1 MYHKRIE
8 SPLTGHTVFLYDNTE
23 IYIFGWLRDDDSPES
38 SPESLAIRYEDLI
51 EEYHK
56 LQPDDFKYT
65 NTLKAVD
72 KDGKKLLVHISDIV
86 GYDNL
91 PA

>member
-1 MYHKRIE
+1 MYHKRIN
-8 SPLTGHTVFLYDNTE
+8 SPLEGHTVFLYDNTE

-38 SPESLAIRYEDLI
+38 MPESLTIRYKDLI

-56 LQPDDFKYT
+56 MQPEDFKYT
-65 NTLKAVD
+65 NTLKAIT
-72 KDGKKLLVHISDIV
+72 KDGKKILVHISDIV

-91 PA
+91 PS